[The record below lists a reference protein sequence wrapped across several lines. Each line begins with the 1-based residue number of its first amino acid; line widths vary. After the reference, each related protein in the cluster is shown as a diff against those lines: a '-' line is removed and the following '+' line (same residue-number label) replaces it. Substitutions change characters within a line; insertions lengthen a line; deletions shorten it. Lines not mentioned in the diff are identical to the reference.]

1 MACTMKLAKFNT
13 LLACFAHLQHCISA
27 NTQVIKFFILRTA
40 LQVNC
45 VYCWLGA
52 NEVIHGYHPC
62 EWDRNSQTSSKRS
75 RANKLKKVV
84 HVIK

>member
-1 MACTMKLAKFNT
+1 MILRMRWGGCRDGLRRAMVCAMKLVKLDT
-13 LLACFAHLQHCISA
+13 LLACFAHFQHGIAA

-52 NEVIHGYHPC
+52 NEVIRGYYSC
-62 EWDRNSQTSSKRS
+62 EWDRNS
-75 RANKLKKVV
+75 
-84 HVIK
+84 